1 MAALLILK
9 ILVPFVVL
17 CSVFHFLCTG
27 QPSGRALG
35 TYRPGEEGQGIREDV
50 KDEERQVKESL
61 SGESQSKSPAQQH
74 KPTRL
79 TLELA
84 GPPLFG
90 PYAIGGL
97 GLASSHG
104 LVLIASIAADV
115 LALNFLFSVQTSGAW
130 LEIGRSI
137 THFAMANLL
146 IVFMFGLS
154 AVAEA
159 LY

>member
-9 ILVPFVVL
+9 ILVPFIVL

-27 QPSGRALG
+27 QPSGRVLG
-35 TYRPGEEGQGIREDV
+35 TYRPGEEGRGGQE
-50 KDEERQVKESL
+50 EEREVKEAL
-61 SGESQSKSPAQQH
+61 SGESPARTDTHKH

-97 GLASSHG
+97 GLQSSHG